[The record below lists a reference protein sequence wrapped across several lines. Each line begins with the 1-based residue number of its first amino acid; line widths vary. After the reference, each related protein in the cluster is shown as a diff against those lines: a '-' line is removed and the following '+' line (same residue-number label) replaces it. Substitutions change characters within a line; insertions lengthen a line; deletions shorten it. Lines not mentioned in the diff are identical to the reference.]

1 MTIGQK
7 TNCGVGLG
15 LRLVSGDGL
24 GNLSDRRAE
33 SHKHDAREDEVWR
46 PEPPRAQWKPEQR
59 ARGPEPPSLSS
70 NPNSWTA
77 RVPTGISG
85 PELPGKSSGSRES
98 EKWPW

>member
-1 MTIGQK
+1 MTTGQK
-7 TNCGVGLG
+7 TNCGVGRG

-33 SHKHDAREDEVWR
+33 SHKHDAREDEVGR

-70 NPNSWTA
+70 KDCEDE
-77 RVPTGISG
+77 RGRQRGLGVGR
-85 PELPGKSSGSRES
+85 PELPGKHGGSRKA
-98 EKWPW
+98 EK